1 MSAKHIH
8 FFFTLREQIKL
19 YHWQTHSYARHK
31 ATDDVLDKL
40 DSNIDQFVEVYMGKY
55 GRPKM
60 TTATGTTHVQNMTEK
75 GTVSFIRKAIQS
87 LLGDLVKGLTPEKDS
102 DLINIRD
109 EILSD
114 LNQLLYLFTLH

>member
-31 ATDDVLDKL
+31 ATDDVLEKL
-40 DSNIDQFVEVYMGKY
+40 DKKIDEFVEVYMGKY

-60 TTATGTTHVQNMTEK
+60 TTATATSHVQNLTEK
-75 GTVSFIRKAIQS
+75 GAVSFIRRAIQS
-87 LLGDLVKGLTPEKDS
+87 LLGDLVKGLKPEKDS
-102 DLINIRD
+102 DLLSIRD
-109 EILSD
+109 EILAH